1 MSASCTHISALLHAL
16 ASLTPAVIGTGSD
29 ASDEDETSLPI
40 TSYLCQWNA
49 PKKRKESNL
58 TVTEAAFKK
67 HVYGRER
74 KHELKPMADFDPRP
88 EELRGK
94 ASTHLKTF
102 LGNVRGLGLG
112 VSLLFDEECRCWTG
126 KVGEAISPTLPTK
139 EDLLKRVEEF
149 KKSLVLSPQKIREI
163 EQSTRQQSQSA
174 LWHSVRQY
182 RLTGSYFG
190 LIYRLRETTSPE
202 NLVLQIMGVK
212 RFTSESVKWGKN
224 NEASALEMY
233 EQHQNNTGHNGLYIA
248 PSGFVVCEL
257 YPFLGVSPDSVV
269 HDPTSSNPFGLA
281 EVKCPYSARN
291 LLLPVEAGK
300 VPNFFCDVIDSKL
313 KLKRSHPYYS
323 QVQGQMAIT
332 ERPWCDFVVY
342 TKKGIHVER
351 IDFDPEFWNDKLLPK
366 LKDFYDSCLAP
377 NIVCPVHALGLPVK
391 RIQDM

>member
-16 ASLTPAVIGTGSD
+16 ASLTPAVIGTRND
-29 ASDEDETSLPI
+29 TSDEENTSIPI
-40 TSYLCQWNA
+40 TSYLCQWNV

-58 TVTEAAFKK
+58 TVAEATFKK

-74 KHELKPMADFDPRP
+74 KHELKSMANFDPRP

-94 ASTHLKTF
+94 TNTHLKKF

-112 VSLLFDEECRCWTG
+112 VSLLFDEECRCWTA
-126 KVGEAISPTLPTK
+126 KVGEALSPTLPTK
-139 EDLLKRVEEF
+139 QELQKRVEEF
-149 KKSLVLSPQKIREI
+149 KQSLILSPQKIREI

-190 LIYRLRETTSPE
+190 LVLRLKETTSPE

-212 RFTSESVKWGKN
+212 RFTSESLNWGKD
-224 NEASALEMY
+224 NEATALEKY
-233 EQHQNNTGHNGLYIA
+233 QQHQNVSGHNGLYIA
-248 PSGFVVCEL
+248 PSGFVVCESH
-257 YPFLGVSPDSVV
+257 PFLGVSPDAVV
-269 HDPTSSNPFGLA
+269 HDPNSPNPFGLA

-291 LLLPVEAGK
+291 LSPIEAAK
-300 VPNFFCDVIDSKL
+300 SPNFYCDVIGSKL

-332 ERPWCDFVVY
+332 ERHWCDFIVY

-366 LKDFYDSCLAP
+366 LEDFYDTCLAP